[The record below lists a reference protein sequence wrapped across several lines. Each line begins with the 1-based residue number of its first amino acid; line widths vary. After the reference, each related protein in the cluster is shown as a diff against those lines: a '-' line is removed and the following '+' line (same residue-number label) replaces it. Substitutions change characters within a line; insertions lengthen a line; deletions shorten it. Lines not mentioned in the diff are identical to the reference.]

1 MERFDADICI
11 AGAGFAGLTAALRLH
26 QAGKSVAVLEAR
38 ARIGGRTWTERRD
51 DGSWIDR
58 GGAWIGVGQDRLSAL
73 VEEMDVATYPTFHDG
88 ESIMVHDHGKVT
100 RYAGEI
106 PLRINPW
113 TLANLGS
120 AMHWLESHAKNIPL
134 DAPWEATRAE
144 EFDAQTVASWIDS
157 LAIPS
162 KEARDLLRAIMVELF
177 TSDPAEVSML
187 HALYHIHSA
196 GSLAQNL
203 GVEDGAQ
210 RERVVGGMTTI
221 IERLVQHL
229 DTGAVRL
236 EAPVTRVEQDAVG
249 VTVIS
254 EALSVRAEHAVIAIP
269 ATLSNTIAFDP
280 GLPAD
285 RALLNERLPVGSV
298 IKIALVYDEPWWR
311 NAGLTGES
319 VALGSPVATT
329 IDASTDSVPPAILN
343 AFSAGP
349 DARELARLDD
359 DDRRQLV
366 IDEMVK
372 RFGSDAAQPSD
383 YVEQDWA
390 EEEYTRG
397 CFMVHY
403 PPGVLTSF
411 GPALREPVGRI
422 HWAGTETSPVMNGF
436 IDGAVRSGER
446 AAEEVLAAQG

>member
-1 MERFDADICI
+1 MERIDADVCI

-26 QAGKSVAVLEAR
+26 QAGKTVAVLEAR
-38 ARIGGRTWTERRD
+38 DRIGGRTWTERRD
-51 DGSWIDR
+51 DGVWIDR
-58 GGAWIGVGQDRLSAL
+58 GGAWLGVGQDRLYAL
-73 VEEMDVATYPTFHDG
+73 AEEMGVSTYPTFHDG
-88 ESIMVHDHGKVT
+88 ESIMMHGHDKIV
-100 RYAGEI
+100 RYASEV

-120 AMHWLESHAKNIPL
+120 AMHWLESHAKDIPL
-134 DAPWEATRAE
+134 DAPWKAERAA
-144 EFDAQTVASWIDS
+144 EFDAQTVAAWIAS
-157 LAIPS
+157 LAVPS
-162 KEARDLLRAIMVELF
+162 PEARELLRAIMVELF

-187 HALYHIHSA
+187 YALFHIHSA
-196 GSLAQNL
+196 GSLARNIS
-203 GVEDGAQ
+203 VEDGAQ
-210 RERVVGGMTTI
+210 RDRVAGGMTTI
-221 IERLVQHL
+221 LERVTEHL
-229 DTGAVRL
+229 DPDAVHL
-236 EAPVTRVEQDAVG
+236 STPVRRVEQDVDG
-249 VTVIS
+249 VTVVS
-254 EALSVRAEHAVIAIP
+254 DRLSVRAKHAVIAIP
-269 ATLSNTIAFDP
+269 ATLSNTITFDP
-280 GLPAD
+280 KLPAD
-285 RALLNERLPVGSV
+285 RALLNSRLPVGSV
-298 IKIALVYDEPWWR
+298 YKIALVYDDAWWR
-311 NAGLTGES
+311 DAGLTGES

-349 DARELARLDD
+349 DARNLARLSA
-359 DDRRQLV
+359 DDRRTLV

-372 RFGSDAAQPSD
+372 RFGSAAGKPAD

-446 AAEEVLAAQG
+446 VADEVLSA